1 MHIEAMPEGARQK
14 RLNTEAVP
22 KGTRQNRLNIEAIPE
37 GKRQNRSAVTH
48 IDMFKLNQ
56 VVHGVTAVL

>member
-1 MHIEAMPEGARQK
+1 MPEGTHQN
-14 RLNTEAVP
+14 RLDIEAVP
-22 KGTRQNRLNIEAIPE
+22 EEGTRQNRSDLEAIPE
-37 GKRQNRSAVTH
+37 GTRLNRSAVTH